1 MSKDLEE
8 RVSILEKAIEKLGIK
23 IRKKYEIGDTFE
35 TAGITWKILDIIEQG
50 YLCLADKLEEEM
62 EFDSGSNNWRGSEL
76 REYLNKVFFEKIS
89 EAIGEDNIIS
99 FQRDL
104 ISLDGQTEYEAC
116 EDKISLLT
124 VDEYRKYRNLIQ
136 NTDNYWWWLI
146 TPWSTKCN
154 GYEKLVTVVSPSGCF
169 GNYYCNFDCAVRP
182 FCIFSSLIFESE
194 E

>member
-35 TAGITWKILDIIEQG
+35 TAGITWKILDITEQG

-62 EFDSGSNNWRGSEL
+62 KFDSGSNNWRDSEL

-89 EAIGEDNIIS
+89 EAIGEDNIIP

-154 GYEKLVTVVSPSGCF
+154 GYEKLVAVVSPSGCF
-169 GNYYCNFDCAVRP
+169 DYYDGDDDIAVRP